1 MKVLRWPNPTSG
13 FELLSTEQFDKR
25 RFNVVNEYRRL
36 LMKLHVIMEKDESGY
51 YVAEVPA
58 LPGCFSQGKTRK
70 EAIAN
75 IKEAIEGWLE
85 VMESKQ
91 TFDRTRLIELSI

>member
-1 MKVLRWPNPTSG
+1 
-13 FELLSTEQFDKR
+13 
-25 RFNVVNEYRRL
+25 
-36 LMKLHVIMEKDESGY
+36 MKLHVIIEQDESGY

-70 EAIAN
+70 EALKN
-75 IKEAIEGWLE
+75 IQEAVEGWLE

-91 TFDRTRLIELSI
+91 PLDRSRLVELTV

>member
-1 MKVLRWPNPTSG
+1 MKFRAII
-13 FELLSTEQFDKR
+13 EQ
-25 RFNVVNEYRRL
+25 
-36 LMKLHVIMEKDESGY
+36 DEHGY

-58 LPGCFSQGKTRK
+58 LPGCLSQGKSY
-70 EAIAN
+70 EEVIAN

-91 TFDRTRLIELSI
+91 SPEHARFVEVYV

>member
-1 MKVLRWPNPTSG
+1 
-13 FELLSTEQFDKR
+13 
-25 RFNVVNEYRRL
+25 
-36 LMKLHVIMEKDESGY
+36 MKLHIKIEQDESGY

-58 LPGCFSQGKTRK
+58 LPGCLSQGRTKE

-91 TFDRTRLIELSI
+91 GSDPSTLIEVAV